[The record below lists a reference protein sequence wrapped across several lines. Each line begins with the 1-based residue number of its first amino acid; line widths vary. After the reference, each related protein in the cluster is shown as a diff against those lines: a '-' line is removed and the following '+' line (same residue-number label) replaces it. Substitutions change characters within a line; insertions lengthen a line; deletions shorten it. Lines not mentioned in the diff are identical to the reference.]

1 MNRTSR
7 LMVALAYVGL
17 MSATLRAEP
26 QITGV
31 TRYFGGF
38 HVSVSGIEK
47 PTYLMRVYDAVD
59 RGDTLADWPT
69 IRYVC
74 TLAAG
79 QAGATCPLPADWGV
93 SVRAMRFFLV
103 DKENAYIRVVG
114 SGTTGGQYVQTDTT
128 LTGGS
133 RVRMELAV
141 MDDTANGCP
150 FCARTKADAA
160 KRFAIFTQ
168 FATSGNNKKNWRY
181 DYAGKNGDCSG
192 SYKLE
197 EPLTIDFNGPNC
209 TVDGTPLVNDYA
221 RGPVQS
227 FATPGLAL
235 FAAYT
240 TQSDDVT
247 SKITGYT
254 AKGNFKVWSTQVWLD
269 GADESSLALD
279 LFPGKTDGRACLV
292 DMKSGRC
299 YYGQETDFAV
309 CFDSPYALSAS
320 FTADANP
327 TVVCDAGSYAQNSHL
342 IAQWD
347 AIENAGRGVH
357 SDAPSTWVDLIG
369 NAQNITASDALQYQP
384 TAVYFPGGLNG
395 TYSLSCNLP
404 EIKTALANK
413 SCTVE
418 MQLNVVEPTKN
429 TNGDYILG
437 GILQVGGT
445 DEDGKNVN
453 HRELVIYQRDNRTLT
468 PPHTTKCDTFGS
480 LQYATTSM
488 DLAADMP
495 PENDH
500 YGKDVLM
507 TVVVDGDN
515 AKLYVDCEHLHTS
528 PGKGD
533 VPPLDFFRVG
543 SWGKTLSNG
552 KWTWDPGNGS
562 SRMYVRSI
570 RVYDTSLTPEESQR
584 NLLVDQC
591 RFGMQIANFEYD
603 FEGGTLTLSGNFR
616 TDLGFGYDVY
626 ALVLDV
632 NGNGTVSTNLLGT
645 IAQAQSASY
654 SLQGLDPNGRYE
666 VGLLLANAERGYA
679 NVVRRVSLPSVAEP
693 EPIAWVGK
701 TSDALP
707 WDSTAGWVANN
718 SGQHRLPMDGDTV
731 SIGRE
736 AGDYT
741 LDLTGAGT
749 LAVKGWTG
757 AGCAGVTSKA
767 TVGAGTALT
776 VNGEMAF
783 SKDLSG
789 CRSEFVVDGGSV
801 QVDGSNAINLYG
813 NDVLTVKDGSF
824 LKAATAE
831 AVDLIVLNGTSRIN
845 VQGGE
850 FTMGAKDV
858 DRTDTIAFTGDQG
871 IVQTGGTMSFS
882 AFSTAAQAD
891 SFYEISG
898 GALNIH
904 RFYRGHDISQS
915 RRTSCTTVRPRGS
928 KFDLLVLGGLVS
940 DQAAVFRTLPSLFFD
955 FRVRS
960 DSTPGVKGVGF
971 VDNAG
976 TGVYGVWRIVPDGGL
991 AIVHTNRFPLMVQHD
1006 QKTIAIGTM
1015 GAQSGAGEQPGGWFM
1030 PTGLFD
1036 ISIPAEQDYMVR
1048 ADLKPEAELADGWT
1062 GAEGVGAGFVK
1073 LPRVHNPARL
1083 PRANLK
1089 LKVEPQG
1096 AKTLAS
1102 IKADLEAMG
1111 FGPVTADETAAYNL
1125 VVGLPKDRLAHD
1137 FPDSKVLID
1146 FTEVT
1151 GATAAQQN
1159 NVTTNAL
1166 IKAVSLDIVKPGLV
1180 LMVR

>member
-1 MNRTSR
+1 
-7 LMVALAYVGL
+7 MVALAYVGL

-31 TRYFGGF
+31 TQYFGGF
-38 HVSVSGIEK
+38 HVRVSGIEK
-47 PTYLMRVYDAVD
+47 PTYLMQVYDAVD
-59 RGDTLADWPT
+59 CGDPLADWPT

-79 QAGATCPLPADWGV
+79 QVGVTCPLPADWGV
-93 SVRAMRFFLV
+93 SVRAMRFFLI

-150 FCARTKADAA
+150 FCARTLAGAA

-192 SYKLE
+192 SYQLE

-279 LFPGKTDGRACLV
+279 LLPGKTNGRACLV
-292 DMKSGRC
+292 DMKTGRP
-299 YYGQETDFAV
+299 YYGKEEDFAV
-309 CFDSPYALSAS
+309 CFDSPCALSAS
-320 FTADANP
+320 FTADTTPA
-327 TVVCDAGSYAQNSHL
+327 VVYDAGSYAQNSHL

-395 TYSLSCNLP
+395 TYYLACNIPQIKDALS
-404 EIKTALANK
+404 NK

-418 MQLNVVEPTKN
+418 MQLNVVEPIKN
-429 TNGDYILG
+429 QGSYITG

-445 DEDGKNVN
+445 DENGKDVN
-453 HRELVIYQRDNRTLT
+453 HRELVIYQRDNRNLT
-468 PPHTTKCDTFGS
+468 PPHETSCDTFGS

-488 DLAADMP
+488 DATADMP
-495 PENDH
+495 PANNH

-507 TVVVDGDN
+507 TVVVDGDS

-552 KWTWDPGNGS
+552 KWTRDPGNGS

-591 RFGMQIANFEYD
+591 RFGMQVDAFEYD

-741 LDLTGAGT
+741 LNLTGAGALT
-749 LAVKGWTG
+749 VKGWSGVRVNRTG
-757 AGCAGVTSKA
+757 ITSKT
-767 TVGAGTALT
+767 TVGTDTTLK
-776 VNGEMAF
+776 VNGAMTF
-783 SKDLSG
+783 SDSQSG
-789 CRSEFVVDGGSV
+789 CRSEFVVDGGNV
-801 QVDGSNAINLYG
+801 QVDGSNVINLYG

-824 LKAATAE
+824 LKAATGA
-831 AVDLIVLNGTSRIN
+831 ADLIVLNGTSRIN

-850 FTMGAKDV
+850 FTMSAV
-858 DRTDTIAFTGDQG
+858 DTNKTDTIAFTGDQG

-904 RFYRGHDISQS
+904 RLYRGHDTSQS

-940 DQAAVFRTLPSLFFD
+940 DLAAAFRTLPSLFFD

-960 DSTPGVKGVGF
+960 DSTPGAKGVGF
-971 VDNAG
+971 VDCAG

-1015 GAQSGAGEQPGGWFM
+1015 GAQSGAGEQPAGWFM

-1062 GAEGVGAGFVK
+1062 GAEGVSAGFVK
-1073 LPRVHNPARL
+1073 LPRVRNPAKL

-1089 LKVEPQG
+1089 LRVEPQG

-1111 FGPVTADETAAYNL
+1111 FDPVTADETAAYNL
-1125 VVGLPKDRLAHD
+1125 VVGLPKDRLARD

-1166 IKAVSLDIVKPGLV
+1166 IKAVSLDIARPGLV
-1180 LMVR
+1180 LFLM